1 MSLAAIMM
9 LSMVNV
15 AAVVT
20 FPRLSRVRH
29 MPLEALQVTADRK
42 RSFAPLCPPRMQTA
56 HLRVRVHPMAH
67 DRRRFFHPRTTTL
80 RALASSPEPASSPEL
95 SREPVRRSRTMPRLS
110 PYESALQSSDS
121 PFRAWPR
128 LNDGVAAEMAGVS
141 RRQRLELSKPPL
153 DALFAGDTLQ
163 AKLSR
168 ALAERRALDR
178 KEFFETW
185 EFFSQARGSLRCA
198 PAESTDP
205 PPPGTHA
212 NSSANSSGA
221 GTLVEVAGGHG
232 LFAVLCAVFEYR
244 RFSKVLI
251 IDRRQPPAFGT
262 ILEAAAAVAPWI
274 SDRISYIEGDFT
286 TDVGDTLDG
295 AAVACI
301 HGCNSLTDRVIE
313 TAAMGGAESIVCMP
327 CCYAH
332 ADAAEAAPRALRR
345 SLGVALAADIH
356 RTYNLEAACY
366 DVSWRHI
373 PSVITPMNRILLAR
387 RSARATRRPGGRA

>member
-29 MPLEALQVTADRK
+29 MPLDALQVTADRK

-205 PPPGTHA
+205 PPPDTCKLLGKLFGSRYA
-212 NSSANSSGA
+212 R
-221 GTLVEVAGGHG
+221 GGCWR
-232 LFAVLCAVFEYR
+232 A
-244 RFSKVLI
+244 
-251 IDRRQPPAFGT
+251 
-262 ILEAAAAVAPWI
+262 
-274 SDRISYIEGDFT
+274 
-286 TDVGDTLDG
+286 
-295 AAVACI
+295 
-301 HGCNSLTDRVIE
+301 
-313 TAAMGGAESIVCMP
+313 
-327 CCYAH
+327 
-332 ADAAEAAPRALRR
+332 RALCSSLCCLRVQALLKSAHHR
-345 SLGVALAADIH
+345 STSAASLWNHLGSRGSSRSVDLRSNLLH
-356 RTYNLEAACY
+356 R
-366 DVSWRHI
+366 
-373 PSVITPMNRILLAR
+373 
-387 RSARATRRPGGRA
+387 G